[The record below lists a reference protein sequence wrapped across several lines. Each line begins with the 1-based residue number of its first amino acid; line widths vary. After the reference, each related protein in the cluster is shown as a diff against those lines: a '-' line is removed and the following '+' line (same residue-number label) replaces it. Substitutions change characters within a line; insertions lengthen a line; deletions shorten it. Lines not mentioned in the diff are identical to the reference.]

1 MLLKSRPWQHDG
13 PQRRSAGSET
23 QFIGQADPLLL
34 AGWAF
39 WYFLEDQDLARDFEV
54 SDPSNDEL
62 TELLRHGQGLRPQYD
77 RRGDILTQSG
87 VGDSKG
93 HRLCHRWML
102 QQNVVHFLRGY
113 LLPTAIDDLAYAPS
127 KKQVPVI
134 IKQTNIPRLEPIAR
148 KCSRGP
154 GLVAVIT
161 CHDA

>member
-1 MLLKSRPWQHDG
+1 MPGTGAADLTARGIIDANLYLVLATADVTGRPWSSPVYFAHSG
-13 PQRRSAGSET
+13 YAELFRR
-23 QFIGQADPLLL
+23 GQLV
-34 AGWAF
+34 G
-39 WYFLEDQDLARDFEV
+39 
-54 SDPSNDEL
+54 
-62 TELLRHGQGLRPQYD
+62 PQYD
-77 RRGDILTQSG
+77 RRGDILTQCG

-148 KCSRGP
+148 KCSP
-154 GLVAVIT
+154 GRPFVTVVT
-161 CHDA
+161 